1 MPIIEVKN
9 LVKKFGDFTAVDNV
23 SFEIEEGEIFSFLG
37 PNGAGKTTTVSILTT
52 ILRPTSGQVKVC
64 GYDVVHERTEI
75 RKNIGVVFQ
84 DPTLDM
90 ELTAYENLY
99 IHGKIYRYQG
109 DLRKRIDELLAFVGL
124 EKFKDR
130 VVKTFS
136 GGMARRL
143 EIARAL
149 LHRPMVLFL
158 DEPTIGLDPATRAKI
173 WDYIRTINEEENT
186 TIFFTTHY
194 MEEAEKYAH
203 RVAIMDHGRII
214 AMGTVDELKS
224 MVGKSIVYVRFD
236 KDTELSLKCA
246 EKIKKI
252 DKRYE
257 ISVDNV
263 NMAIQEIFEFSKK
276 NNLKI
281 LELSYKIPSLDDVFL
296 YLTGREL
303 RDSTDESLKGMLI
316 KRIRGGR

>member
-149 LHRPMVLFL
+149 LHRPRVLFL